1 MAENFLDMD
10 EVTIELEEG
19 ELEEI
24 DKLAFENHR
33 DNRDAAIRELL
44 DQWLKQ
50 RDGDE

>member
-10 EVTIELEEG
+10 EVTIELDEA

-33 DNRDAAIRELL
+33 ENRDAAIRELL
-44 DQWLKQ
+44 DEWLKR
-50 RDGDE
+50 RDGDD